1 MKHSTFMK
9 AAQAF
14 AEESK
19 CISMQVGA
27 VIVKDDHIIS
37 HGYNGSPK
45 GHENCCDRFNIAK
58 RYDMYFKSS
67 EQINHGFIVENC
79 STYKLTPEGREE
91 HHKYS
96 TENEIHAELNAILFA
111 AKHGLS
117 IDGSTMYVTVS
128 PCQQCAKCLTQSGI
142 KRIIYDK
149 LYDKN
154 PDNWKDI
161 FNGSGVIVQHISEVE
176 Q

>member
-1 MKHSTFMK
+1 MKHSTFMNI
-9 AAQAF
+9 ARAF
-14 AEESK
+14 AAESK
-19 CISMQVGA
+19 CVSMQVGA

-45 GHENCCDRFNIAK
+45 GHQNCCDRFGLPH
-58 RYDMYFKSS
+58 RYDMYYLSVDG
-67 EQINHGFIVENC
+67 QR
-79 STYKLTPEGREE
+79 KLTDAGREE

-111 AKHGLS
+111 AKHGLNIS
-117 IDGSTMYVTVS
+117 GGTMYVTVS

-176 Q
+176 

>member
-1 MKHSTFMK
+1 MKHSTFMNI
-9 AAQAF
+9 AREF
-14 AEESK
+14 ASESK
-19 CISMQVGA
+19 CISIQVGA
-27 VIVKDDHIIS
+27 VVVKDDHIIT

-45 GHENCCDRFNIAK
+45 GHQNCCDRFALPK
-58 RYDMYFKSS
+58 RYDMMYMAEGKL
-67 EQINHGFIVENC
+67 
-79 STYKLTPEGREE
+79 KLTDAGRAE
-91 HHKYS
+91 HHAYS

-117 IDGSTMYVTVS
+117 IDGATMYVTLS
-128 PCQQCAKCLTQSGI
+128 PCQQCAKSLTQSGI

-161 FNGSGVIVQHISEVE
+161 FIKSGVIIEQLDEVI